1 MQDGASSGRILANQY
16 QDLRFGIFRASVGG
30 FHKDVGD
37 ALAERAGRR
46 FDAGRV
52 AVFGVAGRFI
62 AELAE
67 IHQIFLGNVVSEQWV
82 VQIEI
87 SRVGELQ
94 YLEPKSADAV
104 KRNDK
109 AEQKGN
115 DVGYQVQP
123 LHVGVLAGHDFF
135 KVALLQMSQVYV
147 QKHRH
152 YYEQR
157 NSELELSEQLCEE
170 HADVA
175 HFTEPHPVGYKVG
188 KRH

>member
-1 MQDGASSGRILANQY
+1 MHGEKYEIIYEGHHQEQHDYSYEHVVAL
-16 QDLRFGIFRASVGG
+16 LKEVEF
-30 FHKDVGD
+30 KDI
-37 ALAERAGRR
+37 ER
-46 FDAGRV
+46 
-52 AVFGVAGRFI
+52 
-62 AELAE
+62 
-67 IHQIFLGNVVSEQWV
+67 NVVSEQWV

-157 NSELELSEQLCEE
+157 NSELELSEQLCVE